1 MVVSNTGGR
10 SQKVDLLI
18 NELEQ
23 FSSNQVKELIKLRS
37 MYNKHHSEYCKIT
50 AKLCKEKARR
60 LK

>member
-1 MVVSNTGGR
+1 MNIE
-10 SQKVDLLI
+10 QKVDLLI

-37 MYNKHHSEYCKIT
+37 IYNKEHSEHWEIT

>member
-1 MVVSNTGGR
+1 MNIE
-10 SQKVDLLI
+10 QKVDLLI
-18 NELEQ
+18 DELEQ

-37 MYNKHHSEYCKIT
+37 IYNKEQSEYWEIT